1 MKTSDKTDVI
11 APALLSAQKAMPAL
25 KRTGENAHF
34 KSTYVTLDTL
44 LATVRP
50 VLSKYDIVLLQSTE
64 DADDAGMTV
73 TTRLLH
79 ASGQWV
85 ESGIRLP
92 LAAPSP
98 QAAGSASSYGRRYS
112 LEAILGLTGSEDDD
126 GNTATVHQALQ
137 PAATSVQ
144 RKPDTLGGRHV
155 TVTEGTTTTTPPCPL
170 CNGSMWSNLEK
181 KASGQFKASSPDYRC
196 RDKNCK
202 GVIWPDKGAK
212 VPAVPVGPA
221 FDDIPEGLVDDDRDS
236 SLPF

>member
-1 MKTSDKTDVI
+1 MKTSDKTDII
-11 APALLSAQKAMPAL
+11 APCLLEAQRAMPAL
-25 KRTGENAHF
+25 KRTGENTHF

-50 VLSKYDIVLLQSTE
+50 VLSKHGIILLQSTE

-112 LEAILGLTGSEDDD
+112 LEAILGLTGTEDDD
-126 GNTATVHQALQ
+126 GNTAEVHQVNV
-137 PAATSVQ
+137 PAKAARPT
-144 RKPDTLGGRHV
+144 P
-155 TVTEGTTTTTPPCPL
+155 TPPTARQAGRPSSGAVMPFGRTKGTPL
-170 CNGSMWSNLEK
+170 ADLRDDEIQSALAWATEK
-181 KASGQFKASSPDYRC
+181 GKFTEFQADAMAEMARRAGP
-196 RDKNCK
+196 
-202 GVIWPDKGAK
+202 P
-212 VPAVPVGPA
+212 VPVGPA
-221 FDDIPEGLVDDDRDS
+221 FDDVPEGLQDDDDR

>member
-1 MKTSDKTDVI
+1 MKTSDKTDII
-11 APALLSAQKAMPAL
+11 APCLLEVQKTMPAL
-25 KRTGENAHF
+25 KRTGENTHF

-50 VLSKYDIVLLQSTE
+50 VLSKHGIILLQSTE

-112 LEAILGLTGSEDDD
+112 LEAILGLTGTEDDD
-126 GNTATVHQALQ
+126 GNTAEVHQHLQ
-137 PAATSVQ
+137 PPKAA
-144 RKPDTLGGRHV
+144 KPAPVTHTTHTPSGPTEEPACPKCGGRCWDNRV
-155 TVTEGTTTTTPPCPL
+155 G
-170 CNGSMWSNLEK
+170 K
-181 KASGQFKASSPDYRC
+181 KNPKAPDWKC
-196 RDKNCK
+196 KDKTCD
-202 GVIWPDKGAK
+202 GVIWPPKDTGR
-212 VPAVPVGPA
+212 VAVPVGPA
-221 FDDIPEGLVDDDRDS
+221 FDDVPEGLQDDGPDG
-236 SLPF
+236 LPF